1 MQVGRKGQDVAEGS
15 VDAKPEKEKDLP
27 RLEGDSRR
35 AVAQTEMNDF
45 IEHVHE
51 GLGLGSLELRAT
63 ARSGSTQS
71 ALRSSAAME
80 SASERSLAQMTDIAS
95 SISPGRPNTGPRGI
109 AEICTSR
116 RTSFVFSGVAIAT
129 ASTPSIT

>member
-1 MQVGRKGQDVAEGS
+1 
-15 VDAKPEKEKDLP
+15 
-27 RLEGDSRR
+27 
-35 AVAQTEMNDF
+35 
-45 IEHVHE
+45 
-51 GLGLGSLELRAT
+51 
-63 ARSGSTQS
+63 
-71 ALRSSAAME
+71 ME